1 LSYGHRWHFSAPS
14 LGTKN
19 VMIAGM
25 LLQFTV
31 VLVWHFSAP
40 SLGSKNVNDRMLLQ
54 LINPCLSMNIAGTF
68 SAPSLGLKKHDIL
81 IAGTFQHLAQVFW

>member
-1 LSYGHRWHFSAPS
+1 
-14 LGTKN
+14 
-19 VMIAGM
+19 MIAGM

-81 IAGTFQHLAQVFW
+81 IAGTFQHPSSSLLVSGLFIMCSAGT

>member
-1 LSYGHRWHFSAPS
+1 
-14 LGTKN
+14 
-19 VMIAGM
+19 
-25 LLQFTV
+25 
-31 VLVWHFSAP
+31 
-40 SLGSKNVNDRMLLQ
+40 MLLQ